1 MIYGEQG
8 LGDQILFSTIIP
20 ELKNKFE
27 KVSLLINER
36 LCRVYKDSFPSEI
49 EILPINEPIN
59 EKLYDYQIP
68 IGSLGQYFRKSIDD
82 FNRFT
87 HY

>member
-1 MIYGEQG
+1 MKDFVG
-8 LGDQILFSTIIP
+8 ST
-20 ELKNKFE
+20 KN
-27 KVSLLINER
+27 
-36 LCRVYKDSFPSEI
+36 SEI

-82 FNRFT
+82 FRSP
-87 HY
+87 YPY